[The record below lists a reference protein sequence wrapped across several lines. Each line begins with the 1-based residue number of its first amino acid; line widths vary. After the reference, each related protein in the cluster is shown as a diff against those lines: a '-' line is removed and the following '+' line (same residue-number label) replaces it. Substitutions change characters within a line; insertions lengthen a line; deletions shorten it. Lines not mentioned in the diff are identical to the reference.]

1 MKKSPLNLTLFCLA
15 LYTGVAISPSF
26 PIPFQTPVF
35 GQTVEGISRIK
46 FVSLPSQPREP
57 RQSGPGITREVI
69 SQITFEPPPGQAGTP
84 GQAGAGGTRG
94 KCPQDRTEP
103 DPPLT
108 LLIPLNKQVL
118 TVAEHPTFFVY
129 VPPTLAQIAQFV
141 LKEKVSSSQSKVIYE
156 AKFPLSGTSGI
167 VSLRMPD
174 TANKL
179 EIGKHYQW
187 SFALICDPLDRGE
200 DKIQSS
206 SIQRT
211 EINANLAK
219 ELEQATPLDRANL
232 YAKNGIWQDAI
243 ATLVELRNSQPDN
256 TNVKVIW
263 EELLQSEP
271 VKLNQVAK
279 QPLVN
284 CCQAQN

>member
-15 LYTGVAISPSF
+15 LYAGVAISPSF
-26 PIPFQTPVF
+26 PITFQTPVF
-35 GQTVEGISRIK
+35 GQA
-46 FVSLPSQPREP
+46 
-57 RQSGPGITREVI
+57 
-69 SQITFEPPPGQAGTP
+69 ITFEPPPGQPGTP
-84 GQAGAGGTRG
+84 GQTGAGGTRG

-118 TVAEHPTFFVY
+118 TVVEHPTFFVY
-129 VPPTLAQIAQFV
+129 IPPTLAQTGQFV

-167 VSLRMPD
+167 VSLPMPD
-174 TANKL
+174 SANKL
-179 EIGKHYQW
+179 EIGKNYQW

-200 DKIQSS
+200 DKIQYA

-211 EINANLAK
+211 ELNANLTK
-219 ELEQATPLDRANL
+219 EVERSNPLERANL

-243 ATLVELRNSQPDN
+243 ATLAELRHSQPNN

-271 VKLNQVAK
+271 VKLDRVAK